1 MSLFDG
7 ILIVQEWRN
16 GSWGDDQPSDLR
28 IVQSKSEGT
37 TTLSVRTKLPDFL
50 NLLHDFP
57 WFVVVGFY
65 SIWFVSSTFYI
76 IILAGKLSVEITF
89 ATFLINKAI
98 FKDEI
103 RIPQT
108 LSPDYTLLFLE
119 AVAHLCQRL

>member
-1 MSLFDG
+1 MLLDCKVKLTGTNSGIAVVLPPTAIEFATLQLNLDLSLFDG

-65 SIWFVSSTFYI
+65 SIWFVSSTFYT
-76 IILAGKLSVEITF
+76 IILAGNF
-89 ATFLINKAI
+89 
-98 FKDEI
+98 
-103 RIPQT
+103 Q
-108 LSPDYTLLFLE
+108 
-119 AVAHLCQRL
+119 